1 MATFTLIVFGCLAL
15 ILVGLLALGAWNPRS
30 IAELTGRADERRLA
44 DQAMIEERDIG
55 EMVDA
60 QNDARRMRGKAE
72 ISEAEIRARA
82 NAEQKR
88 SIARA
93 RG

>member
-60 QNDARRMRGKAE
+60 QNDSRRVRGKAE

>member
-1 MATFTLIVFGCLAL
+1 MATWTLIVFGVLAL
-15 ILVGLLALGAWNPRS
+15 LMVGLLALGAWNPRS

-60 QNDARRMRGKAE
+60 QNESRRARGKAE
-72 ISEAEIRARA
+72 VSEAEIRARA
-82 NAEQKR
+82 NAAQRR
-88 SIARA
+88 SISRA

>member
-1 MATFTLIVFGCLAL
+1 MI
-15 ILVGLLALGAWNPRS
+15 VGLIALGAWNPRS
-30 IAELTGRADERRLA
+30 INELTGRADERRLA
-44 DQAMIEERDIG
+44 DQAKIEERDIG

-60 QNDARRMRGKAE
+60 QNDSRRARGKAE

>member
-1 MATFTLIVFGCLAL
+1 MATFTLIVFGCLGL
-15 ILVGLLALGAWNPRS
+15 ILVGLLVLGAWNPRS

-44 DQAMIEERDIG
+44 DQAMIEEREVG
-55 EMVDA
+55 EMIDA
-60 QNDARRMRGKAE
+60 QNESRRARGKRE
-72 ISEAEIRARA
+72 ISEAEVRARA

-93 RG
+93 GG